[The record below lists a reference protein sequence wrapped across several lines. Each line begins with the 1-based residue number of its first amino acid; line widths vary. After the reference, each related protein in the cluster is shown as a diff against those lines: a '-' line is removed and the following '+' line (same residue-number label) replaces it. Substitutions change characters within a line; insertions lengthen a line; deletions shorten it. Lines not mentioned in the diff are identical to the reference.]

1 MKSYTL
7 RPETFTLKLNFNFTL
22 SGILAMARRH
32 GEVKGALRRAR
43 AALGAAEAK
52 QRVDGAELEQLRGSW
67 SDIEKAQ
74 EMIAYVDELSV

>member
-1 MKSYTL
+1 M
-7 RPETFTLKLNFNFTL
+7 
-22 SGILAMARRH
+22 
-32 GEVKGALRRAR
+32 KGALRSAR

-74 EMIAYVDELSV
+74 EMIAYVEVNVIIITRVHSVSRLICVHTEK